1 MNQMM
6 YRVLGLSLCLA
17 MFAQAQPLVDRVP
30 ADAMVYVGWRGTND
44 LGAGFA
50 GSHAEAIAKE
60 SRFSALIDQTLPAL
74 VKFAGTKSA
83 QAGPIAE
90 ASRVILTSA
99 LRYPTAIFIVPGDA
113 QTKGVP
119 RFAMVCRPDK
129 DADKLLQQFNFFVN
143 SIGQEVPVKAFA
155 VGDVVSLAINYAP
168 DQMALAG
175 GADARPSAIAG
186 EAAFKSAIA
195 QVDADPVLFAYV
207 NPKQITA
214 AIKSQLSPR
223 ELGSAEFKK
232 TEQLLSE
239 LGLDRVGAIA
249 FSGTFKNKMWQER
262 MFVEGAS
269 RKGLASLLESKP
281 FSTEL
286 LSRIPASSTS
296 VSTFRFDPVK
306 LVAEARR
313 AATAVDPKWG
323 EMVDMGTGA
332 VTMAVGA
339 NLENDILA
347 PLGDEW
353 VVYNSPE
360 VGGNDFYGSVVI
372 NKLDKPMDAKTAL
385 ASLSIFLSNTGRTF
399 TRNESF
405 KIAGSSI
412 KVDDMTIYYLATPLV
427 APAWTIKDGYL
438 YIGFYPQSVVAAAR
452 YAGEGIQKRSEF
464 AEAMGRLEQT
474 DIVGMQFVDVK
485 SKLPDGYST
494 VRLITRSLLGASD
507 MFAVPAPEMILP
519 TLPTMLRETSAAAGV
534 TWTDD
539 AGLHGKWIEAYPGS
553 STIAGASVMD
563 ALTNN
568 SAMAISV
575 LLPSLNRAREAAN
588 RIKSASNMRQ
598 ILLGSIMFANDNR
611 GAFPNELGQLVEGKY
626 LTGPDVFVNPRTGN
640 EPPRQLAGNPQLT
653 ADWINSESDYVYL
666 GKGRNAAKT
675 NADAILIYEYPS
687 NLDEGINVG
696 FADGS
701 VTFIRYEVLE
711 ETFKASGLK
720 APDIGRS
727 N

>member
-6 YRVLGLSLCLA
+6 FRMLGLSLCLA
-17 MFAQAQPLVDRVP
+17 VVAQAQPLVDRVP

-50 GSHAEAIAKE
+50 GSHAEAIARE
-60 SRFSALIDQTLPAL
+60 SKFSVLIDQTLPAL

-83 QAGPIAE
+83 QVGPIAE
-90 ASRVILTSA
+90 ASRLILTST
-99 LRYPTAIFIVPGDA
+99 LRYPTAIFVVPGDA
-113 QTKGVP
+113 ETKGVP
-119 RFAMVCRPDK
+119 RFVIVCKPGK
-129 DADKLLQQFNFFVN
+129 DADNLLKQFNFIVA
-143 SIGQEVPVKAFA
+143 SIAPDVPAKAFA
-155 VGDVVSLAINYAP
+155 DGDVVALAISYRP

-175 GADARPSAIAG
+175 DADARPAAISG
-186 EAAFKSAIA
+186 EATFKSAIA
-195 QVDADPVLFAYV
+195 QVDAEPVIFVYV

-223 ELGSAEFKK
+223 DLESAEFRK

-239 LGLDRVGAIA
+239 LGVDRIGAIA
-249 FSGTFKNKMWQER
+249 YSGTFKNKMWQER
-262 MFVEGAS
+262 VFVEGAS
-269 RKGLASLLESKP
+269 KKGLTSLLESKP
-281 FSTEL
+281 FSPEL
-286 LSRIPASSTS
+286 LSRIPATSTD
-296 VSTFRFDPVK
+296 VSAFRFDPVK
-306 LVAEARR
+306 LIAEARR

-323 EMVDMGTGA
+323 EIVDMGTGA

-360 VGGNDFYGSVVI
+360 VGGNDFFGSVVI

-438 YIGFYPQSVVAAAR
+438 YLGFYPQSVVAAAR
-452 YAGEGIQKRSEF
+452 FAGDGIQKRSEF

-474 DIVGMQFVDVK
+474 DVVGMQFVDVK

-494 VRLITRSLLGASD
+494 VRMITRSLLGASD
-507 MFAVPAPEMILP
+507 MFAVPTPEMVLP
-519 TLPTMLRETSAAAGV
+519 TLPTMLRETTAAAGV

-539 AGLHGKWIEAYPGS
+539 AGLHGKWVEAYPGS
-553 STIAGASVMD
+553 STIASASFMNAFSNNP
-563 ALTNN
+563 AL
-568 SAMAISV
+568 AASV
-575 LLPSLNRAREAAN
+575 LLPSLNRARDAAN
-588 RIKSASNMRQ
+588 RIKSASNIRQ

-611 GAFPNELGQLVEGKY
+611 NKFPDTFGQLIEGKY
-626 LTGPDVFVNPRTGN
+626 LIDPAVFVNPQSGSAV
-640 EPPRQLAGNPQLT
+640 PHGVAADPKLA
-653 ADWINSESDYVYL
+653 ADWANESADYVYV
-666 GKGRNAAKT
+666 GKGLDARNAKP
-675 NADAILIYEYPS
+675 DRIVVYERP
-687 NLDEGINVG
+687 NDLDDGINIG
-696 FADGS
+696 FADGH
-701 VTFIRYEVLE
+701 VEFIRYEQLE
-711 ETFKASGLK
+711 QVFAESGMK
-720 APDIGRS
+720 APAINRS